1 MTPLLVPDT
10 DTLHL
15 DLDDRPVCGQ
25 DLLFLQQWY
34 KLSRNDMCYLLGLTD
49 MKWCHYINPKYVQE
63 PLGDP
68 AVSLLVWVLAHYP
81 ETVFL
86 PSFPTAAE
94 VYPLYARLGKQGAQ
108 RAQGRKRLPLG
119 RTMFSLLLGREIGS
133 ATRWLSKTQPAT
145 IAPTV
150 ARLLFVL
157 KILLQN
163 QGIAGLDE
171 WVAQAQLEADARCLS
186 LHDKMTSWFRG
197 DGEQKVSNPR
207 PPVQHKPGTRRK
219 SRKGTPKATS
229 KAIPDVA
236 DNSSPMIE

>member
-1 MTPLLVPDT
+1 MAPLLVPDT

-49 MKWCHYINPKYVQE
+49 MKWCYYINPQHVQE

-81 ETVFL
+81 ETLFL

-94 VYPLYARLGKQGAQ
+94 VYPLYKRLGKQSAQ
-108 RAQGRKRLPLG
+108 RTQGGKRLPLG

-133 ATRWLSKTQPAT
+133 ATRWLSETQPAT

-163 QGIAGLDE
+163 QGVAGLDE
-171 WVAQAQLEADARCLS
+171 WVAQAQLEAEARGLS
-186 LHDKMTSWFRG
+186 LRDKMSSWFRG

-219 SRKGTPKATS
+219 SKKDALKATS
-229 KAIPDVA
+229 KATPDSA
-236 DNSSPMIE
+236 DDATPVIE

>member
-1 MTPLLVPDT
+1 MVPLLVPDPE
-10 DTLHL
+10 TLHL

-49 MKWCHYINPKYVQE
+49 MKWCHYTNPQHVQE

-94 VYPLYARLGKQGAQ
+94 VYPLYERLAEQGAQ
-108 RAQGRKRLPLG
+108 RSRGRGRGRDRPYLG

-133 ATRWLSKTQPAT
+133 ASRWLSETQPAT

-157 KILLQN
+157 KTLLQN
-163 QGIAGLDE
+163 QGVAGLDE
-171 WVAQAQLEADARCLS
+171 WVEQAQLEAQARGLS

-207 PPVQHKPGTRRK
+207 PPVRRQPGTRK
-219 SRKGTPKATS
+219 KPKKETPDA
-229 KAIPDVA
+229 A
-236 DNSSPMIE
+236 DDLTPAAE

>member
-171 WVAQAQLEADARCLS
+171 WVAQAQLEAEARGLS

-207 PPVQHKPGTRRK
+207 PPIQRKPGTRRK
-219 SRKGTPKATS
+219 SKKGTPKAPS

-236 DNSSPMIE
+236 DDSSSVTE

>member
-1 MTPLLVPDT
+1 MAPLLVPDT

-49 MKWCHYINPKYVQE
+49 MKWCHYTHPQHIQE

-94 VYPLYARLGKQGAQ
+94 VYPLYARLGKQSAQ
-108 RAQGRKRLPLG
+108 RTQGGKRLPLG

-133 ATRWLSKTQPAT
+133 ATRWLSETQPAT

-163 QGIAGLDE
+163 QGVAGLDE
-171 WVAQAQLEADARCLS
+171 WVAQAQLEAEARGLS
-186 LHDKMTSWFRG
+186 LRDKMSSWFRG

-207 PPVQHKPGTRRK
+207 PPVQHKPGTRKRSK
-219 SRKGTPKATS
+219 KGMPKAT
-229 KAIPDVA
+229 PDSA
-236 DNSSPMIE
+236 DDATPVIE